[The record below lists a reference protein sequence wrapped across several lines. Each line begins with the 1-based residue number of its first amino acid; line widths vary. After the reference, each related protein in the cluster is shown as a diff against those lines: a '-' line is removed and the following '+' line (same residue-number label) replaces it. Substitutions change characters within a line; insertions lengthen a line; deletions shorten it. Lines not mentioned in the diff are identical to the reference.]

1 MNSIFLFIFVN
12 IAICKI
18 SKTKD
23 VRGGTSLKV
32 IYPPCLADLLDEI
45 PVSLGNFGHIQYGT
59 VLKAT
64 LVTPEENTNGC
75 SSFSKF
81 FPPNSMVL
89 VDSGGCPIT
98 TKVRNIEIA
107 GGQLALIGDAI

>member
-45 PVSLGNFGHIQYGT
+45 PVSLGNFGHI
-59 VLKAT
+59 
-64 LVTPEENTNGC
+64 
-75 SSFSKF
+75 
-81 FPPNSMVL
+81 
-89 VDSGGCPIT
+89 
-98 TKVRNIEIA
+98 
-107 GGQLALIGDAI
+107 